1 MWTVRL
7 TDAQRD
13 AVAALLRAQ
22 PELGPSLEGALEE
35 IDYARWDDLPDARL
49 PWERVAELADAQEI
63 GEADVVWDLCGGLAR
78 TLSSAKRQQKPAKA
92 RRAPQATG

>member
-13 AVAALLRAQ
+13 SVAALLRAQ

-35 IDYARWDDLPDARL
+35 IEYARWDELPDARL
-49 PWERVAELADAQEI
+49 AWDRVTELADAQAI
-63 GEADVVWDLCGGLAR
+63 GEADVVWDLCGGLDR
-78 TLSSAKRQQKPAKA
+78 TLSSAKRHAKPQKA
-92 RRAPQATG
+92 RRAPQRTG